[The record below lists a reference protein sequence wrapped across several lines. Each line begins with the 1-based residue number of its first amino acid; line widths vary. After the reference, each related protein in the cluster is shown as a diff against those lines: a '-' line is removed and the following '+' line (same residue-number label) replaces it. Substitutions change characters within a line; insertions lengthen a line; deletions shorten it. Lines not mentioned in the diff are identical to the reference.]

1 MPRVNNEPKPKK
13 PKQVKRPTI
22 KRNQKALITQDNRLI
37 YSRYGDM
44 TTNELKVF
52 YWIISKL
59 NPMTDQEFKKFE
71 IPISELFTTLE
82 HKDDT
87 NHYTYIRKLCQ
98 SLGKRTFT
106 DDTLSID
113 PITGK
118 EINGFFVMPIFQI
131 LHYTDKQAVI
141 YCELNKYIR
150 PYLLGVKERF
160 TSIPLDQILRLRSNY
175 TIRIYQILLSEIKQN
190 KKFLRL
196 NLAYLQNTLEVP
208 KSFYDWGLFNIKVL
222 KQAQKEINTITN
234 LTLFEIKTF
243 KTGKKITEIE
253 FHFDYKTHE
262 ESQSVEKTKQNLT
275 NKKLSKNLNLL
286 LGRTF
291 NIKDYGEITLM
302 RYDINSANFIE
313 ATFKNQE
320 NKKVIIPIKSL
331 RDIKALEKQ
340 DLSGKNRAVILQF
353 QREIKNNINRAKEIS
368 KNIAQRE
375 SGAKRESTQ
384 SVANNGATL
393 FDKLEKLN
401 LSSDTLRT
409 FKRAIIPNTK
419 QN

>member
-1 MPRVNNEPKPKK
+1 MPKVNNEPKPKK

-150 PYLLGVKERF
+150 PYLLGLKERF
-160 TSIPLDQILRLRSNY
+160 TSIPLDQILHLRSNY
-175 TIRIYQILLSEIKQN
+175 AIRIYQMLLSEIKQN
-190 KKFLRL
+190 RKFLRL

-208 KSFYDWGLFNIKVL
+208 KSFYDWGPPSKLVRL
-222 KQAQKEINTITN
+222 K
-234 LTLFEIKTF
+234 
-243 KTGKKITEIE
+243 
-253 FHFDYKTHE
+253 
-262 ESQSVEKTKQNLT
+262 
-275 NKKLSKNLNLL
+275 
-286 LGRTF
+286 R
-291 NIKDYGEITLM
+291 
-302 RYDINSANFIE
+302 
-313 ATFKNQE
+313 
-320 NKKVIIPIKSL
+320 
-331 RDIKALEKQ
+331 
-340 DLSGKNRAVILQF
+340 
-353 QREIKNNINRAKEIS
+353 
-368 KNIAQRE
+368 
-375 SGAKRESTQ
+375 
-384 SVANNGATL
+384 
-393 FDKLEKLN
+393 
-401 LSSDTLRT
+401 
-409 FKRAIIPNTK
+409 
-419 QN
+419 